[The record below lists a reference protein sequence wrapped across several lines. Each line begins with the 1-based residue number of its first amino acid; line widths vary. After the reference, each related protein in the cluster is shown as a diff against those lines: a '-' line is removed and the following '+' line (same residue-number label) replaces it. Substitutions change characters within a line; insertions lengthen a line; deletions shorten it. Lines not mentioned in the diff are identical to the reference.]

1 MAIKHSLLPIQGQRL
16 ILTPALQA
24 AIKLLPMSRLELV
37 DMVNQE
43 VVENPL
49 LENVEEANGEE
60 SQSVEGADTA
70 EKAETDD
77 EQPAEEPDPW
87 DDSDYEDFFG
97 EYLED
102 GYRPRVTTE
111 IRELAPV
118 ENRLRSTQSLFDH
131 LTWQLSSVNIDE
143 DEKRI
148 AEVII
153 GNINDKGRLVAS
165 LEEIGAMGGWSESK
179 VEKVLRVIQEFDPIG
194 VAARNLQECLLLQLE
209 HLGIEETHSAS
220 IVRNHLELLQTH
232 QFQKLANCLGIS
244 ETETRRHVEIIERL
258 VGEPGLRHNQPQS
271 QYVIPDVY
279 IEKEGTEYVA
289 ELNEDGLPQLR
300 ISRSYRRMLQKKT
313 GISDQDKSFIR
324 DNLKSAMWLIRS
336 IDQRQKTVR
345 KVAKSIIKF
354 ETEFLDNGIEFLQ
367 PLVLRDVANDIGMH
381 ESTVS
386 RVVNDKYIHT
396 PQGVFE
402 MRFFFHRAIDSSN
415 GEGISSIRI
424 KEMIRKI
431 VEGENQTKPL
441 SDSRI
446 GKLLENDGYSL
457 ARRTI
462 AKYRDELKIPPST
475 QRRRSG

>member
-1 MAIKHSLLPIQGQRL
+1 
-16 ILTPALQA
+16 
-24 AIKLLPMSRLELV
+24 
-37 DMVNQE
+37 
-43 VVENPL
+43 
-49 LENVEEANGEE
+49 
-60 SQSVEGADTA
+60 
-70 EKAETDD
+70 
-77 EQPAEEPDPW
+77 
-87 DDSDYEDFFG
+87 
-97 EYLED
+97 
-102 GYRPRVTTE
+102 
-111 IRELAPV
+111 
-118 ENRLRSTQSLFDH
+118 
-131 LTWQLSSVNIDE
+131 
-143 DEKRI
+143 
-148 AEVII
+148 
-153 GNINDKGRLVAS
+153 
-165 LEEIGAMGGWSESK
+165 
-179 VEKVLRVIQEFDPIG
+179 
-194 VAARNLQECLLLQLE
+194 
-209 HLGIEETHSAS
+209 
-220 IVRNHLELLQTH
+220 
-232 QFQKLANCLGIS
+232 
-244 ETETRRHVEIIERL
+244 
-258 VGEPGLRHNQPQS
+258 
-271 QYVIPDVY
+271 
-279 IEKEGTEYVA
+279 
-289 ELNEDGLPQLR
+289 
-300 ISRSYRRMLQKKT
+300 MLQKKT

>member
-1 MAIKHSLLPIQGQRL
+1 
-16 ILTPALQA
+16 
-24 AIKLLPMSRLELV
+24 
-37 DMVNQE
+37 
-43 VVENPL
+43 
-49 LENVEEANGEE
+49 
-60 SQSVEGADTA
+60 
-70 EKAETDD
+70 
-77 EQPAEEPDPW
+77 
-87 DDSDYEDFFG
+87 
-97 EYLED
+97 
-102 GYRPRVTTE
+102 
-111 IRELAPV
+111 
-118 ENRLRSTQSLFDH
+118 
-131 LTWQLSSVNIDE
+131 
-143 DEKRI
+143 
-148 AEVII
+148 
-153 GNINDKGRLVAS
+153 
-165 LEEIGAMGGWSESK
+165 MGGWSESK

-220 IVRNHLELLQTH
+220 IVRNHLELLQTQ

-313 GISDQDKSFIR
+313 GVSDQDKSFIR

-424 KEMIRKI
+424 KERIRKI

>member
-24 AIKLLPMSRLELV
+24 AIKLLPMFRLELV

-70 EKAETDD
+70 ERAETDD
-77 EQPAEEPDPW
+77 EQATEGPDPW

-111 IRELAPV
+111 VRELAPV

-244 ETETRRHVEIIERL
+244 ETETRRQVEIIERL

-279 IEKEGTEYVA
+279 IEKEGAEYVA
-289 ELNEDGLPQLR
+289 ELNEDGLPQLGTPPR
-300 ISRSYRRMLQKKT
+300 GCRAAL
-313 GISDQDKSFIR
+313 
-324 DNLKSAMWLIRS
+324 
-336 IDQRQKTVR
+336 
-345 KVAKSIIKF
+345 
-354 ETEFLDNGIEFLQ
+354 LQ
-367 PLVLRDVANDIGMH
+367 PAAGWHPRGSGGSPAPDQEAVLRV
-381 ESTVS
+381 
-386 RVVNDKYIHT
+386 
-396 PQGVFE
+396 Q
-402 MRFFFHRAIDSSN
+402 
-415 GEGISSIRI
+415 
-424 KEMIRKI
+424 
-431 VEGENQTKPL
+431 
-441 SDSRI
+441 
-446 GKLLENDGYSL
+446 
-457 ARRTI
+457 
-462 AKYRDELKIPPST
+462 
-475 QRRRSG
+475 

>member
-1 MAIKHSLLPIQGQRL
+1 MTIKHSLLQKQTQRL
-16 ILTPALQA
+16 VLTPALQA

-43 VVENPL
+43 VVENPM
-49 LENVEEANGEE
+49 LEDVEEAIGEY
-60 SQSVEGADTA
+60 SQSVESTDRT
-70 EKAETDD
+70 ERAETSD
-77 EQPAEEPDPW
+77 EQHSEEPDPW

-111 IRELAPV
+111 VRELTPV
-118 ENRLRSTQSLFDH
+118 ESRTRNTQSLFDH
-131 LTWQLSSVNIDE
+131 LTWQLSGVNIDE
-143 DEKRI
+143 DEKQI

-153 GNINDKGRLVAS
+153 GNINNEGRLVAS
-165 LEEIGAMGGWSESK
+165 LEEIGAMGGWSASK
-179 VEKVLRVIQEFDPIG
+179 VEKVLRVVQQFDPIG

-232 QFQKLANCLGIS
+232 RFQELATCLGIS

-279 IEKEGTEYVA
+279 IEKEGTEYIA
-289 ELNEDGLPQLR
+289 QLNEDGLPQLR
-300 ISRSYRRMLQKKT
+300 ISRSYRRMLQKKS

-324 DNLKSAMWLIRS
+324 DNLRSALWLIRS
-336 IDQRQKTVR
+336 IDQRQTTVR
-345 KVAKSIIKF
+345 KVATSIIKF
-354 ETEFLDNGIEFLQ
+354 ETEFLDNGMEFLQ

-402 MRFFFHRAIDSSN
+402 MRFFFHKAIDSSN

-424 KEMIRKI
+424 KERIRKI
-431 VEGENQTKPL
+431 IESENQTKPL

-446 GKLLENDGYSL
+446 GKLLENDGWNL